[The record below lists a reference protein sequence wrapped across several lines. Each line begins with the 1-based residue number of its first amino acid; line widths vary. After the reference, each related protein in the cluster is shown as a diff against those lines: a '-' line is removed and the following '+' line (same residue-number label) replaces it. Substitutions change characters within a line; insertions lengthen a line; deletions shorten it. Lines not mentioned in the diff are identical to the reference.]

1 MCAMKIGDNSMRRLD
16 GVFDA
21 VSSAVDRLRA
31 NGRPVCGASI
41 ADIHLSFGHSD
52 EDRTEEVLVLAGVTV
67 RLTGE
72 TSWQ

>member
-1 MCAMKIGDNSMRRLD
+1 MKIGDNSMRRLD

-21 VSSAVDRLRA
+21 VSSAVDGLRA

-41 ADIHLSFGHSD
+41 VDVHLTFGHSD
-52 EDRTEEVLVLAGVTV
+52 EDRSEEVLVVTDVTV

-72 TSWQ
+72 AS